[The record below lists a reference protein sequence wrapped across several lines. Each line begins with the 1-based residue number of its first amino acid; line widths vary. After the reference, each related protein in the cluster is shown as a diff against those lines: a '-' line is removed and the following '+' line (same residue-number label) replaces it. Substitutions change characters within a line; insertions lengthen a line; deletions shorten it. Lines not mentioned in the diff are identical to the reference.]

1 MSFIRFVQPII
12 RPLRFVI
19 AAALCLTLV
28 VSNAFPAAAI
38 GSSKSS
44 PTEGTTQLNE
54 IQEKTDEVARSA
66 PPSLEEVQSKSEK
79 GLNEVQ
85 GDADINKMKRP
96 DNSQNATSVIDKVE
110 DYLGKVTGDK

>member
-1 MSFIRFVQPII
+1 MSFNRFIQSII
-12 RPLRFVI
+12 RPVRFVI

-44 PTEGTTQLNE
+44 PTEGTAQLNK

-85 GDADINKMKRP
+85 GDADKDKMNRP
-96 DNSQNATSVIDKVE
+96 ENSQNATSVIDKVE
-110 DYLGKVTGDK
+110 DYLGKVTGNN

>member
-1 MSFIRFVQPII
+1 MSFIRFIQPIV

-44 PTEGTTQLNE
+44 PTEGTTQLNK
-54 IQEKTDEVARSA
+54 IQKKTDEVARSA
-66 PPSLEEVQSKSEK
+66 PPNLEEVQSESER

-85 GDADINKMKRP
+85 GDADKNKMKRP
-96 DNSQNATSVIDKVE
+96 ENSQNATSVIDKVE